1 MKTYAYSTGAAA
13 VYAAWL
19 ERQDDPKLHALASR
33 FRPWEIYSL
42 DGGSR
47 GLLVRVV
54 GHEASDIVNLLHVQ
68 YLNNPHRPEGVITV
82 VDHQLELWGVLGFDT
97 IPAKEAA

>member
-1 MKTYAYSTGAAA
+1 MKTYAYSSGAAA

-19 ERQDDPKLHALASR
+19 ERQEPAMYVLASR

-42 DGGSR
+42 DGGSW

-54 GHEASDIVNLLHVQ
+54 GHEASDTVNLLHVQ
-68 YLNNPHRPEGVITV
+68 YLNNPHQPEGVITV